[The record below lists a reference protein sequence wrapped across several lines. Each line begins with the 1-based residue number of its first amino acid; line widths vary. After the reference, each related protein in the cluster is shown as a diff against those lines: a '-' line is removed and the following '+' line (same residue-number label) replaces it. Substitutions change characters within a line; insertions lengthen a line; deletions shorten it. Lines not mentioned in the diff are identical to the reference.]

1 MNGLAPIYLYSRHYF
16 SLYYWH
22 VYPYIMPLV
31 YPVGMIAQSSSAYL
45 TLCVT
50 IERYVA
56 VCRPLKA
63 RAICTYGRAR
73 TCVLVVGACA
83 VAYNIPR
90 EICHTRSD
98 RRPLDRVFFSYLATF
113 HRNGTLW
120 QFQSTSFSITA
131 LCSLTMNE

>member
-1 MNGLAPIYLYSRHYF
+1 MKRITKRRARYSFSVLMDGLTPIFLYSRGHYF
-16 SLYYWH
+16 SFYKWE
-22 VYPYIMPLV
+22 VYPYIMPFV
-31 YPVGMIAQSSSAYL
+31 YPVGMIAQTSSAYL

-73 TCVLVVGACA
+73 TCVLIVGTCA

-90 EICHTRSD
+90 EIQDDRIIRSVD
-98 RRPLDRVFFSYLATF
+98 GSSSCASPISQL
-113 HRNGTLW
+113 
-120 QFQSTSFSITA
+120 
-131 LCSLTMNE
+131 

>member
-1 MNGLAPIYLYSRHYF
+1 
-16 SLYYWH
+16 
-22 VYPYIMPLV
+22 
-31 YPVGMIAQSSSAYL
+31 MIAQSSSAYL

-90 EICHTRSD
+90 EI
-98 RRPLDRVFFSYLATF
+98 
-113 HRNGTLW
+113 
-120 QFQSTSFSITA
+120 
-131 LCSLTMNE
+131 